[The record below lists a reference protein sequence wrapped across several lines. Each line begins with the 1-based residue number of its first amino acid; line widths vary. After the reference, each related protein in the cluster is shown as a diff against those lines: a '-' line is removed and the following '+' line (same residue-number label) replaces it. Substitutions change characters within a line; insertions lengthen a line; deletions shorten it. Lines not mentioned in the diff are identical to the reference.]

1 MGANLCFP
9 TRFPIIPIFTPWRLN
24 KSARTSSFLEAQYLL
39 QHTDKDTYNITMPE
53 RLPFQMTITMG
64 DVNRTLDRLIY
75 HAPRYIPRTKR
86 MYAVSRQAKY
96 QEDQHEQVEPLT
108 CRHLGSNTSDVKI
121 SASWAVF
128 QS

>member
-9 TRFPIIPIFTPWRLN
+9 TRLPIIPIFTPWRLN
-24 KSARTSSFLEAQYLL
+24 KSARTSSFREAQYPL
-39 QHTDKDTYNITMPE
+39 QHTDQDTYDITMPE
-53 RLPFQMTITMG
+53 CLPFQMTVTTG

-75 HAPRYIPRTKR
+75 RAPRYIPRTKR
-86 MYAVSRQAKY
+86 MHAVSRQAKH

-108 CRHLGSNTSDVKI
+108 CRHLDSNTSDVKI
-121 SASWAVF
+121 SVGWAAF